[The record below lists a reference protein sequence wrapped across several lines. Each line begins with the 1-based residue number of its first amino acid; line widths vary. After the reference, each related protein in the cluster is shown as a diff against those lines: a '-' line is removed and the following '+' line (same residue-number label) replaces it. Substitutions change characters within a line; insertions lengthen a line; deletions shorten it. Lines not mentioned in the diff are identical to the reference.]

1 MNTFILVILV
11 SSIIY
16 NSVAI
21 NKYLSDIQSYSSS
34 FRNTGL
40 RMIIF
45 KEKKYPSL
53 LLKMKNICENKYMK
67 SMNYLYYYLNE
78 LNNLSEDDKL
88 ILETITSFL
97 F

>member
-1 MNTFILVILV
+1 MNTYILIILV
-11 SSIIY
+11 SSII
-16 NSVAI
+16 NNIVAI
-21 NKYLSDIQSYSSS
+21 NKYFSDVQSYSLS

-53 LLKMKNICENKYMK
+53 LLKIKNICEIKYVK
-67 SMNYLYYYLNE
+67 TINYLYYYINE
-78 LNNLSEDDKL
+78 FNNLSEDDKL